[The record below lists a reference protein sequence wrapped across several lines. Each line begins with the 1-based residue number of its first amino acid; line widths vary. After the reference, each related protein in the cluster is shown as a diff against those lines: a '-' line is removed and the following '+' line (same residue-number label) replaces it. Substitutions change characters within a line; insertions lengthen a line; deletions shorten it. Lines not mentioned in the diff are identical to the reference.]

1 MKILSDILNEIDD
14 IIFSSI
20 LIALMFSIS
29 PDGIIYGNFSRYFL
43 FLFIY
48 LLLKILFLK
57 EISLI
62 LYYDHVEFYAI
73 ERPKKIEKENLP
85 QAFFLGIFRYLRAAP
100 SFFFTILSLITLGMI
115 KIPVYGN
122 LKVTIG
128 FRNVKNAF
136 QQRTEKCH
144 ISLFSILFDIFLAIV
159 FLILKS
165 DLAYVLI
172 LIPLSLLLPCLVFE
186 GTNLF
191 IWKRN
196 LWIFLFFSQLL
207 SVVLYSSFPQ
217 LSIYPLTFSLFTIFF
232 LILLERRS

>member
-29 PDGIIYGNFSRYFL
+29 PKGIIYENFSRYLF

-48 LLLKILFLK
+48 LFLKILFLK
-57 EISLI
+57 EISLV

-73 ERPKKIEKENLP
+73 ERPKKVEKENLP
-85 QAFFLGIFRYLRAAP
+85 QAFFLGLLRYLKAAP
-100 SFFFTILSLITLGMI
+100 SFFFTIISLMTFGII
-115 KIPVYGN
+115 KVPVYGN

-128 FRNVKNAF
+128 FRNVKSAF
-136 QQRTEKCH
+136 HQRTEKCH
-144 ISLFSILFDIFLAIV
+144 ISLFSILFDIFLAAIL
-159 FLILKS
+159 LILGS
-165 DLAYVLI
+165 DLAYILL
-172 LIPLSLLLPCLVFE
+172 LIPLSLLLPYLAFE

-196 LWIFLFFSQLL
+196 LWIFIFSSQLL
-207 SVVLYSSFPQ
+207 SLILYSILPS
-217 LSIYPLTFSLFTIFF
+217 LSIYPITFSIFTILF
-232 LILLERRS
+232 LVLLEKKS